1 MLSMI
6 DELREYVERSKQGWN
21 ISILDEQTVGKG
33 VINSH
38 LDYYFHS
45 LEYKIDKLIPGR
57 IWVVWLAG
65 EVVEVM
71 IGGDITKQE
80 LEKCMPVLKK
90 CIDDSERYWSELRE
104 TQH

>member
-21 ISILDEQTVGKG
+21 ISILDEQTVGKD

-38 LDYYFHS
+38 LDYYCHS
-45 LEYKIDKLIPGR
+45 LEYIIDKLIPGR

-65 EVVEVM
+65 GMVEVM
-71 IGGDITKQE
+71 IGEDTTKQD
-80 LEKCMPVLKK
+80 LEKYMPELKK

-104 TQH
+104 AQH